1 MLGKSIYLDIIKNLI
16 NMKRESKESSDKDEI
31 PEFFLDK
38 EEKNDRP
45 KEKVSSSASSVKKK
59 LLFKKPSGLLNKQHK
74 DQLSKKEG
82 GSLVDADY
90 NRNKLFSDGINLMA
104 DEKLEDASHVFQMVL
119 RINPNDVDALL
130 KLGYSRFHLEDY
142 SESMRAYDKILDI
155 DVTNADAWNLKSLV
169 YYERKS
175 YGRALD
181 CADKAIDSDPTFGMA
196 WYNRACYLSML
207 NQVPESLD
215 ALVRSIEIDVKNAK
229 RAVKDKD
236 FMNVRLEEGFKRI
249 VEVVVIESLRQGYHT
264 IGSIVW
270 TTFLDK
276 EDVLKCLERLMK
288 RGLAVKHEIRK
299 VWSTIDTYDLVPEI
313 ANKIGTT
320 KRGMLGIP
328 RRSLPKPVKSLKNLA
343 EAIQLIRTAIELE
356 ELEKSIEYCNL
367 FINPEKC
374 GQEMIDEF
382 LEEHREIRLLKVR
395 LKEKGLDF
403 LLDNKKKIGSMFDDM
418 EVSVTKKLRSD
429 LAQN

>member
-1 MLGKSIYLDIIKNLI
+1 MDNPSN
-16 NMKRESKESSDKDEI
+16 EQSDEI
-31 PEFFLDK
+31 PEFFL
-38 EEKNDRP
+38 EK
-45 KEKVSSSASSVKKK
+45 KEKPEKKKIGRKLFGLKKRSAKTSLVKK
-59 LLFKKPSGLLNKQHK
+59 
-74 DQLSKKEG
+74 DE
-82 GSLVDADY
+82 GSLIDADF
-90 NRNKLFSDGINLMA
+90 NRNKLFSKGINLMA
-104 DEKLEDASHVFQMVL
+104 DEKLEDASHVFEMVL

-142 SESMRAYDKILDI
+142 SESMRAYDKVLDI

-169 YYERKS
+169 FYERKV
-175 YGRALD
+175 YGKALD

-196 WYNRACYLSML
+196 WYNRSCYLSML
-207 NQVPESLD
+207 NQIPESLD

-276 EDVLKCLERLMK
+276 EDVLKCLARLMK
-288 RGLAVKHEIRK
+288 RGLVVKHEKRQ

-313 ANKIGTT
+313 ANKIGTI

-328 RRSLPKPVKSLKNLA
+328 SKSLPKPVKNLKNLA
-343 EAIQLIRTAIELE
+343 EAIQLIKSSIEEE
-356 ELEKSIEYCNL
+356 ELEKTIEYCNL
-367 FINPEKC
+367 FVDPTKC
-374 GQEMIDEF
+374 GQEMIDDF
-382 LEEHREIRLLKVR
+382 LEEHREVRLFKIRLKD
-395 LKEKGLDF
+395 KGIDF
-403 LLDNKKKIGSMFDDM
+403 LRDNQKKMLAMFDNM
-418 EVSVTKKLRSD
+418 EMAVTKKLRSD
-429 LAQN
+429 LTTN

>member
-1 MLGKSIYLDIIKNLI
+1 MDNPSNDQ
-16 NMKRESKESSDKDEI
+16 SDEI
-31 PEFFLDK
+31 PEFFL
-38 EEKNDRP
+38 EK
-45 KEKVSSSASSVKKK
+45 KEKPEKKKIGKKIFGLKKRSDKTSLVKK
-59 LLFKKPSGLLNKQHK
+59 
-74 DQLSKKEG
+74 DE
-82 GSLVDADY
+82 GSLIDADF
-90 NRNKLFSDGINLMA
+90 NRNKLFSKGINLMA
-104 DEKLEDASHVFQMVL
+104 DEKLEDASHVFEMVL

-142 SESMRAYDKILDI
+142 SESMRAYDKVLDI

-169 YYERKS
+169 FYERKV
-175 YGRALD
+175 YGKALD

-196 WYNRACYLSML
+196 WYNRSCYLSML
-207 NQVPESLD
+207 NQIPESLD

-276 EDVLKCLERLMK
+276 EDVLKCLARLMK
-288 RGLAVKHEIRK
+288 RGLVVKHEKRQ

-313 ANKIGTT
+313 ANKIGTI

-328 RRSLPKPVKSLKNLA
+328 SKSLPKPVKNLKNLA
-343 EAIQLIRTAIELE
+343 EAIQLIKSSIEEE
-356 ELEKSIEYCNL
+356 ELEKTIEYCNL
-367 FINPEKC
+367 FVDPTKC
-374 GQEMIDEF
+374 GQEMIDDF
-382 LEEHREIRLLKVR
+382 LEEHREVRLFKIRLKD
-395 LKEKGLDF
+395 KGIDF
-403 LLDNKKKIGSMFDDM
+403 LRDNQKKMLAMFDNM
-418 EVSVTKKLRSD
+418 EMAVTKKLRSD
-429 LAQN
+429 LTTN

>member
-1 MLGKSIYLDIIKNLI
+1 MDNPSNEQ
-16 NMKRESKESSDKDEI
+16 NEQSDKM
-31 PEFFLDK
+31 PEFFL
-38 EEKNDRP
+38 EKKGKP
-45 KEKVSSSASSVKKK
+45 EKKKSYKKLFGLKKKSAKTELVKK
-59 LLFKKPSGLLNKQHK
+59 
-74 DQLSKKEG
+74 DET
-82 GSLVDADY
+82 SLVDADY

-130 KLGYSRFHLEDY
+130 KLGYARFHLEDY

-343 EAIQLIRTAIELE
+343 EAIQLIRTSIEQE
-356 ELEKSIEYCNL
+356 EIEKSIEYCNL

-374 GQEMIDEF
+374 GQEMIDELF
-382 LEEHREIRLLKVR
+382 RR
-395 LKEKGLDF
+395 
-403 LLDNKKKIGSMFDDM
+403 
-418 EVSVTKKLRSD
+418 T
-429 LAQN
+429 

>member
-1 MLGKSIYLDIIKNLI
+1 MDNPSN
-16 NMKRESKESSDKDEI
+16 EQSDEI
-31 PEFFLDK
+31 PEFFL
-38 EEKNDRP
+38 EK
-45 KEKVSSSASSVKKK
+45 KEKPEKKKISRKLFGLKKRSDKTSLVKK
-59 LLFKKPSGLLNKQHK
+59 
-74 DQLSKKEG
+74 DE
-82 GSLVDADY
+82 GSLIDADF
-90 NRNKLFSDGINLMA
+90 NRNKLFSKGINLMA
-104 DEKLEDASHVFQMVL
+104 DEKLEDASHVFEMVL

-142 SESMRAYDKILDI
+142 SESMRAYDKVLDI

-169 YYERKS
+169 FYERKV
-175 YGRALD
+175 YGKALD

-196 WYNRACYLSML
+196 WYNRSCYLSML
-207 NQVPESLD
+207 NQIPESLD

-276 EDVLKCLERLMK
+276 EDVLKCLARLMK
-288 RGLAVKHEIRK
+288 RGLVVKHEKRQ

-313 ANKIGTT
+313 ANKIGTI

-328 RRSLPKPVKSLKNLA
+328 SKSLPKPVKNLKNLA
-343 EAIQLIRTAIELE
+343 EAIQLIKSSIEEE
-356 ELEKSIEYCNL
+356 ELEKTIEYCNL
-367 FINPEKC
+367 FVDPTKC
-374 GQEMIDEF
+374 GQEMIDGF
-382 LEEHREIRLLKVR
+382 LEEHREVRLFKIRLKD
-395 LKEKGLDF
+395 KGIDF
-403 LLDNKKKIGSMFDDM
+403 LRDNQKKMLAMFDNM
-418 EVSVTKKLRSD
+418 EMAVTKKLRSD
-429 LAQN
+429 LTTN

>member
-1 MLGKSIYLDIIKNLI
+1 MDNPSN
-16 NMKRESKESSDKDEI
+16 EQSDEI
-31 PEFFLDK
+31 PEFFL
-38 EEKNDRP
+38 EK
-45 KEKVSSSASSVKKK
+45 KEKPEKKKIDRKLFGLKKGSTKTSLVKK
-59 LLFKKPSGLLNKQHK
+59 
-74 DQLSKKEG
+74 DE
-82 GSLVDADY
+82 GSLIDADF
-90 NRNKLFSDGINLMA
+90 NRNKLFSKGINLMA
-104 DEKLEDASHVFQMVL
+104 DEKLEDASHVFEMVL

-142 SESMRAYDKILDI
+142 SESMRAYDKVLDI

-169 YYERKS
+169 FYERKV
-175 YGRALD
+175 YGKALD

-196 WYNRACYLSML
+196 WYNRSCYLSML
-207 NQVPESLD
+207 NQIPESLD

-276 EDVLKCLERLMK
+276 EDVLKCLARLMK
-288 RGLAVKHEIRK
+288 RGLVVKHEKRQ

-313 ANKIGTT
+313 ANKIGTI

-328 RRSLPKPVKSLKNLA
+328 SKSLPKPVKNLKNLA
-343 EAIQLIRTAIELE
+343 EAIQLIKSSIEEE
-356 ELEKSIEYCNL
+356 ELEKTIEYCNL
-367 FINPEKC
+367 FVDPTKC
-374 GQEMIDEF
+374 GQEMIDDF
-382 LEEHREIRLLKVR
+382 LEEHREVRLFKIRLKD
-395 LKEKGLDF
+395 KGIDF
-403 LLDNKKKIGSMFDDM
+403 LRDNQKKMLAMFDNM
-418 EVSVTKKLRSD
+418 EMTVTKKLRSD
-429 LAQN
+429 LTTN

>member
-1 MLGKSIYLDIIKNLI
+1 MDNPSN
-16 NMKRESKESSDKDEI
+16 EQSDEI
-31 PEFFLDK
+31 PEFFL
-38 EEKNDRP
+38 EK
-45 KEKVSSSASSVKKK
+45 KEKPEKKKTGRKLFDLKKRSDKTSLVKK
-59 LLFKKPSGLLNKQHK
+59 
-74 DQLSKKEG
+74 DE
-82 GSLVDADY
+82 GSLIDADF
-90 NRNKLFSDGINLMA
+90 NRNKLFSKGINLMA
-104 DEKLEDASHVFQMVL
+104 DEKLEDASHVFEMVL

-142 SESMRAYDKILDI
+142 SESMRAYDKVLDI

-169 YYERKS
+169 FYERKV
-175 YGRALD
+175 YGKALD

-196 WYNRACYLSML
+196 WYNRSCYLSML
-207 NQVPESLD
+207 NQIPESLD

-276 EDVLKCLERLMK
+276 EDVLKCLARLMK
-288 RGLAVKHEIRK
+288 RGLVVKHEKRQ

-313 ANKIGTT
+313 ANKIGTI

-328 RRSLPKPVKSLKNLA
+328 SKSLPKPVKNLKNLA
-343 EAIQLIRTAIELE
+343 EAIQLIKSSIEDG
-356 ELEKSIEYCNL
+356 ELEKTIEYCNL
-367 FINPEKC
+367 FVDPTKC
-374 GQEMIDEF
+374 GQEMIDDF
-382 LEEHREIRLLKVR
+382 LEEHREVRLFKIRLKD
-395 LKEKGLDF
+395 KGIDF
-403 LLDNKKKIGSMFDDM
+403 LQDNQKKMLAMFDNM
-418 EVSVTKKLRSD
+418 EITVTKKLRSD
-429 LAQN
+429 LTTN